1 MDYAKKRDSNH
12 EQIATELR
20 QLGFAVYDC
29 ASFGHGLPDLLVMA
43 RGIIYLVEVKATA
56 RSPFTAAEKKFH
68 LVFGDAEN
76 LVTVTSAEEFVS
88 RIASHGYL

>member
-1 MDYAKKRDSNH
+1 MDYARKRDSNH

-43 RGIIYLVEVKATA
+43 RGVIYLVEVKATA
-56 RSPFTAAEKKFH
+56 RSPFTAAERKFH

-76 LVTVTSAEEFVS
+76 LLTVTSTEMFLEKLDYNS
-88 RIASHGYL
+88 I